1 MGLSELLAR
10 WSAERVHVLPVEA
23 PGAFLVR
30 VAVEREVA
38 RRGWALAASPADA
51 DLLVVCGRP
60 DDALAGPVAAA
71 FGQLPGP
78 RARVDLA
85 GPDDVRP
92 GLERGVRTL
101 LDPAAQARDAAGRT
115 AAGEDHGGDHGD
127 GGHGGHMGHMEMA
140 PSGIPLAGGAED
152 RDGLEMD
159 VLHVPLGPVLAHWP
173 PGLVLRCRLHGD
185 VLADAVVERLGAPGA
200 PGPADPALRPARSL
214 DAAAALLAL
223 AGWGAGARSA
233 GRARDACLDRS
244 PDAGERLAELHRRT
258 ARARLLRWSLRG
270 LGPVEVGTLRSAGL
284 PDVLAG
290 DVHDRL
296 LALLGRARAELAG
309 EPPPEA
315 DPAGLREVLPAMVA
329 GLDLAAARL
338 VVASLGP
345 DLAADARE
353 VAGA

>member
-10 WSAERVHVLPVEA
+10 WSAERVHVLPVEV

-38 RRGWALAASPADA
+38 ARGWALASSPADA

-60 DDALAGPVAAA
+60 DDALAEPVATA

-78 RARVDLA
+78 RARVDLV

-92 GLERGVRTL
+92 GLERGVHSL
-101 LDPAAQARDAAGRT
+101 LDAGAQARDAAERT
-115 AAGEDHGGDHGD
+115 AAGGDGAHEDMNHGDMDHGD
-127 GGHGGHMGHMEMA
+127 MAMA
-140 PSGIPLAGGAED
+140 PGGIPLAGGAED

-159 VLHVPLGPVLAHWP
+159 VLHVPLGPVLTHWP
-173 PGLVLRCRLHGD
+173 AGLVLRCSLHGD
-185 VLADAVVERLGAPGA
+185 VVAEAVVERVGGAGA
-200 PGPADPALRPARSL
+200 PGPADAALRAARSL
-214 DAAAALLAL
+214 DAVAALLSL

-233 GRARDACLDRS
+233 GQVRDACLDRS
-244 PDAGERLAELHRRT
+244 PDARGRLAGLHRSV
-258 ARARLLRWSLRG
+258 ARARLLRWMLRG
-270 LGPVEVGTLRSAGL
+270 LGPVDQDSVRPAGPESA
-284 PDVLAG
+284 PAG

-296 LALLGRARAELAG
+296 LALLDRARAELAG
-309 EPPPEA
+309 DPVPAA
-315 DPAGLREVLPAMVA
+315 DPAGLREMLPGLVA
-329 GLDLAAARL
+329 GLDVAAVRL